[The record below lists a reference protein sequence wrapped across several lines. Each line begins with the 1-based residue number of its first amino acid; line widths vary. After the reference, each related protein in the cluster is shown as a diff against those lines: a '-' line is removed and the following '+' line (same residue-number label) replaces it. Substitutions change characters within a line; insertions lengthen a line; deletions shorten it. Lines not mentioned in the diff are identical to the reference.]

1 MIVLN
6 LTRGNSPLR
15 VPLRLP
21 ATPADIGAAY
31 AKLDTIST
39 DDRET
44 HIGSAITGVGA
55 LDRWLRDR
63 PMNRPGDYIELGELA
78 ERINKLDEQ
87 QRKTF
92 DGALTGA
99 AFENVADIQD
109 HHQPGRQDFA
119 VWGER
124 FLLRRGGGTS
134 HRRRAAALGISP
146 AHGGERR

>member
-6 LTRGNSPLR
+6 LTRGNSSIR
-15 VPLRLP
+15 VPLHLP

-78 ERINKLDEQ
+78 ERINKLDKQ

-99 AFENVADIQD
+99 AFSSVTDVLRIAYSLEDYIFISGVTTEKEL
-109 HHQPGRQDFA
+109 G
-119 VWGER
+119 R
-124 FLLRRGGGTS
+124 FLVDSG
-134 HRRRAAALGISP
+134 
-146 AHGGERR
+146 